1 MLEQAFK
8 LYYATEHEMIRV
20 ASISIYIKIE
30 LVSSVESKVE
40 SKMSTH
46 WLYRSQSVLL
56 WDAFYC
62 E

>member
-20 ASISIYIKIE
+20 VSISIYIKIE

-40 SKMSTH
+40 SKMNTH